1 MNNPIMEPVREPM
14 SEAEYQQEIARRRRD
29 LDAQWRDI
37 GKEILHWEI
46 EKMVAEVRLR
56 ALYLQLPTYRPHPDV
71 RREQKICPS
80 CTGLASFV
88 DVLRPGGGL
97 RSETL
102 PCLTCGGRD
111 LSAWKEAFGVS
122 GISGLS
128 GSH

>member
-29 LDAQWRDI
+29 LDSQWRDI

-56 ALYLQLPTYRPHPDV
+56 ALYLHLPISWLPSDV

-80 CTGLASFV
+80 CKGWASFV
-88 DVLRPGGGL
+88 NVLQPGGEL
-97 RSETL
+97 VSKIL